1 MKHTY
6 IYALFL
12 ALVFHASCGR
22 SQNYQQGNQLMRTY
36 GFFGTCRKPVMEASG
51 GVQEE
56 LGLAG
61 TLITER
67 PTLIFEEKKAGDTSF
82 SKVANQTNPDLG
94 LFCTKLWFRSG
105 NRVIFAHDETAP

>member
-1 MKHTY
+1 MKPKLPTRKS
-6 IYALFL
+6 AKADLWLFWDL
-12 ALVFHASCGR
+12 W
-22 SQNYQQGNQLMRTY
+22 
-36 GFFGTCRKPVMEASG
+36 KPVMDTSG

-56 LGLAG
+56 LGLAC
-61 TLITER
+61 TLMTER
-67 PTLIFEEKKAGDTSF
+67 PSLILEKKKAGDSSL